1 VSKHYGL
8 SDTYWKD
15 DKLYFH
21 KKDTKL
27 KIIPSENELFR
38 IEWPDR
44 VKSADFYNFTRAREA
59 AKLYVLKH
67 VKEFF

>member
-1 VSKHYGL
+1 M
-8 SDTYWKD
+8 DCQ
-15 DKLYFH
+15 
-21 KKDTKL
+21 
-27 KIIPSENELFR
+27 IPENELFR